1 MNTGSLMKWLI
12 FCSCGLHVIQG
23 QASTCINITCESFN
37 YKKQDC
43 EMEEAKHI
51 INASVFTKKSNSDCI
66 YDNGYGFRDNILWV
80 NNGCRAIFK
89 VCFSDKETTQSTTK
103 SSSMTHTVTTLPTD
117 LPVSS
122 ENTDCP
128 PLTDFFTS
136 TEVLITTNTKQ
147 QLITTES
154 FENHEQ
160 EAYSLP
166 IPAIVIPVIVV
177 LLGLTL
183 IGVFLLKKRRSKTV
197 ESGQKRCDSKQISG
211 NRSCNSANSNTYS
224 VLNEPTENNISAT
237 DAYSVLDAPQRID
250 NNYIVLGPE
259 HSYASLD
266 PGLKSNKK
274 LENTTQVEKKCH
286 RHQL

>member
-1 MNTGSLMKWLI
+1 
-12 FCSCGLHVIQG
+12 
-23 QASTCINITCESFN
+23 
-37 YKKQDC
+37 
-43 EMEEAKHI
+43 MEEAKHI